1 MVSMQDYGLA
11 IREGLRSFRR
21 ERTLSTAMIG
31 CVAVVVFAIG
41 AFALLA
47 LNINVQLK
55 RWESRVELVAF
66 LSQDLGEEGIGR
78 LVDRVASVPEV
89 GTARLVSS
97 RDSWKELFAGVD
109 DSLSLDRVNL
119 EEVLPPSIVIRLEQG
134 EAGLGMIRQVARRIA
149 SFEGVDE
156 VKFEELLLERYLQ
169 LRRDITLVTIG
180 TSVFGILTFGI
191 ITINIARLA
200 STARRSEVRTL
211 QLLGASTR
219 FIRRVFMVA
228 GLAQG
233 VSGAALGIAV
243 LIAAAVLFSSRI
255 GEGALEAPARLFL
268 TVFAVGPALGLLA
281 SRFSARTAFSAL
293 AAILLVL
300 LPVPGAAQTGGALED
315 EILHYRKQLRRLE
328 EDLQQ
333 SRATAEELEM
343 REIAI
348 IDDLEQI
355 EREMD
360 DITREIR
367 ATEAHIEDNKEA
379 IEKAHADLARYEDMY
394 AQSRKELE
402 QWLRLLCNH
411 REPTMVEVVLYDIPQ
426 SQITRRR
433 KMVALLARREAEA
446 LERAERLR
454 AAVRDQQAG
463 LRNRLVLD
471 TLYTETGT
479 LRAEQVTEKRKQREA
494 LLARLRE
501 QQAIYEAAIK
511 DLEVSARELQDM
523 IAERLTKREPVPAGT
538 VPFREMKGLLPW
550 PADGEM
556 TVPFGR
562 VRNPDSNTYTRHH
575 GIDISAAAG
584 AEVRAVHEGVVAYSD
599 WFRGYGKL
607 VILEHG
613 PEYNSVYAHCSE
625 LLVRKGDNVQAGQSI
640 AFVGDTGSLKGPFLY
655 FEIREHGQPVDPVEW
670 LQRGSIHATQS
681 Q

>member
-1 MVSMQDYGLA
+1 MQDYSLA

-21 ERTLSTAMIG
+21 ERTLSMAMIG
-31 CVAVVVFAIG
+31 CVAIAVFAIG

-47 LNINVQLK
+47 LNINFQLK

-66 LSQDLGEEGIGR
+66 LSHDLGEEETR
-78 LVDRVASVPEV
+78 QLVDRVASVPEV
-89 GTARLVSS
+89 GNARLVSS

-109 DSLSLDRVNL
+109 ESLSLDRVHL
-119 EEVLPPSIVIRLEQG
+119 EEVLPPSIVINLGQG
-134 EAGLGMIRQVARRIA
+134 ERDLGMIRQVARRVA

-180 TSVFGILTFGI
+180 TSVFGVLIFGI
-191 ITINIARLA
+191 ITVNIARLA
-200 STARRSEVRTL
+200 STARRSEVHTL

-233 VSGAALGIAV
+233 VSGAVLGIAA
-243 LIAAAVLFSSRI
+243 LIAAIVLLSSRI
-255 GEGALEAPARLFL
+255 GEGTLEVPARLFV
-268 TVFAVGPALGLLA
+268 TAFAVGPALGLLA
-281 SRFSARTAFSAL
+281 SRFSARTAFSVS
-293 AAILLVL
+293 AAILLAL
-300 LPVPGAAQTGGALED
+300 LPAPGLAQTGNTLEG
-315 EILHYRKQLRRLE
+315 EVLQYQKQLRQLE
-328 EDLQQ
+328 EELQQ
-333 SRATAEELEM
+333 SRVTAEELEK

-348 IDDLEQI
+348 IDELERT

-360 DITREIR
+360 SLTQEIR
-367 ATEAHIEDNKEA
+367 TTEANIEANNEA
-379 IEKAHADLARYEDMY
+379 IEKVQADLARYENMY

-402 QWLRLLCNH
+402 QWLRLLCNR
-411 REPTMVEVVLYDIPQ
+411 REPTIVEVVLYDIPQ

-433 KMVALLARREAEA
+433 EMVALLAQREAEA
-446 LERAERLR
+446 LEQAERLR
-454 AAVRDQQAG
+454 AAVLEQQAG

-471 TLYTETGT
+471 TLYTETGK
-479 LRAEQVTEKRKQREA
+479 LRAQQAAEKRKQREA
-494 LLARLRE
+494 LLAGLRE
-501 QQAIYEAAIK
+501 QKGIYLAAIK
-511 DLEVSARELQDM
+511 DLEVSARNLQEM
-523 IAERLTKREPVPAGT
+523 IAEQRTTREPVPADS

-550 PADGEM
+550 PADGEI

-562 VRNPDSNTYTRHH
+562 VRNPDSNTYIRHY

-584 AEVRAVHEGVVAYSD
+584 TEIRAIHEGAVAYSD

-613 PEYNSVYAHCSE
+613 AEYNSVYAHCSE
-625 LLVRKGDNVQAGQSI
+625 LLVQKGTFVKAGQPI
-640 AFVGDTGSLKGPFLY
+640 AFVGETGSLKGPFLY

-670 LQRGSIHATQS
+670 LQRRSIHATQP